1 MKKKDK
7 NKVYFIGAGP
17 GDPKYLTLEGR
28 EVLSECSFVFAMRPY
43 PETFAE
49 FLEGKDLA
57 DPFEYDFKKIDQEV
71 NRQLKNGSVGFIIPG
86 DMMVFSPFLPLVD
99 WFGERSRVIAG
110 VGILN
115 AAAALLKRTLDMT
128 SVSHCVVLTSPKH
141 IDRDG
146 EKGELAR
153 LAALSGTLVLYMN
166 NRPISQLVSE
176 LGDRYAPETPVA
188 VIYRIGL
195 PEEKVY
201 RGTVATI
208 ADVVGDDDLF
218 GLESGE
224 PSMAIIIIGDVLTS
238 RSDPKFWDRRK
249 KQFWDKRYRVHRV

>member
-1 MKKKDK
+1 MDK
-7 NKVYFIGAGP
+7 HRVYFIGAGP

-28 EVLSECSFVFAMRPY
+28 EALRECNFVFAMPPY

-49 FLEGKDLA
+49 FVDGKNLA
-57 DPFEYDFKKIDQEV
+57 DPFEYDFKKIDHEV

-86 DMMVFSPFLPLVD
+86 DMMIFSPFLPLVD

-146 EKGELAR
+146 KKGELAR

-176 LGDRYAPETPVA
+176 LGDSYASETPAA

-238 RSDPKFWDRRK
+238 RSDPNFWDRRK
-249 KQFWDKRYRVHRV
+249 KQFWDKR